1 MAEQHPIPAASA
13 TVIFLHGNHSNPAY
27 RLRFVN
33 RLISFADLDGYPHR
47 AGFIAAFST
56 GGDEQARRIQANL
69 LAAAGLL
76 SARDV
81 AYCVARAEAGD
92 TIDPPEIV

>member
-1 MAEQHPIPAASA
+1 MAEHHPIAAASA
-13 TVIFLHGNHSNPAY
+13 TAIFIHGNHPDQDY

-33 RLISFADLDGYPHR
+33 RLVGFADLDGYPHR
-47 AGFIAAFST
+47 SAFIAAYAT

-69 LAAAGLL
+69 LAAAALL

-81 AYCVARAEAGD
+81 AYCVARAKDGD
-92 TIDPPEIV
+92 TLQHPEIV

>member
-1 MAEQHPIPAASA
+1 MTDLHPIPPASA
-13 TVIFLHGNHSNPAY
+13 TAIFIHGNHPDQAY

-33 RLISFADLDGYPHR
+33 RLVSFADLDGYPHR
-47 AGFIAAFST
+47 AAFIAAYAE

-69 LAAAGLL
+69 LGQAALL

-81 AYCVARAEAGD
+81 AYCVHMAKTED
-92 TIDPPEIV
+92 TERHHD

>member
-1 MAEQHPIPAASA
+1 MTDLHPIPAASA
-13 TVIFLHGNHSNPAY
+13 TAIFIHGNHPDQAY

-33 RLISFADLDGYPHR
+33 RLVSFADLDVYPHR
-47 AGFIAAFST
+47 ADFIAAYAT

-69 LAAAGLL
+69 LAEAGLL

-81 AYCVARAEAGD
+81 ANCVHMAKNED
-92 TIDPPEIV
+92 TERHHD